1 VAQNAV
7 KDGAHITFGRIRKSM
22 SRLKISAISY
32 LNTAPLMWDFEH
44 AAAGAGQVAGLAA
57 DLAANYEI
65 SYTIPSACAE
75 ALRAGTADIG
85 IIPAAAYTTVPDLV
99 IIPDVAIAAKRAVRS
114 ILLVS
119 KKPVDSVSPDS
130 LSLDSLST
138 AQWATQV
145 RTVALDTSSMTS
157 VALTKIL
164 FAKWLGGAR
173 DYKPMAPHL
182 NEMLAACDAA
192 LLIGDPALQVDR
204 TRYFTLD
211 LAEEWKARTG
221 KSFVFAFWAI
231 RKPALAGRDAAA
243 IAQTFKKSRD
253 HGVTPKNLEVIAQE
267 WAPRL
272 GLSLEAIR
280 VYLTQKRHNLFA
292 MSVCPTS
299 RLTRVL
305 ARPPVLQGF
314 SLSPFGR
321 TGELCENSAETYSAA
336 GPYPSS
342 RGSHKGMATVI
353 EARRKQ

>member
-1 VAQNAV
+1 
-7 KDGAHITFGRIRKSM
+7 M

-32 LNTAPLMWDFEH
+32 LNTAPLLWDFEH
-44 AAAGAGQVAGLAA
+44 ATAGAGQIAGHAA
-57 DLAANYEI
+57 DLASNYDI

-99 IIPDVAIAAKRAVRS
+99 IIPDVAIAARRAVRS

-119 KKPVDSVSPDS
+119 KKPADA
-130 LSLDSLST
+130 LST
-138 AQWATQV
+138 EHWATQV

-173 DYKPMAPHL
+173 HYKAMAPNL
-182 NEMLAACDAA
+182 DEMLSACDAA

-231 RKPALAGRDAAA
+231 RKQAIAGRDAAA
-243 IAQTFKKSRD
+243 IAQAFKKSRD
-253 HGVTPKNLEVIAQE
+253 HGLSPKNLEAIAQE

-272 GLSLEAIR
+272 GLSIEVIR
-280 VYLTQKRHNLFA
+280 VYLTRNIHYYLDPPCLEGLA
-292 MSVCPTS
+292 LYY
-299 RLTRVL
+299 RLGTEVGAL
-305 ARPPVLQGF
+305 PQAP
-314 SLSPFGR
+314 
-321 TGELCENSAETYSAA
+321 EL
-336 GPYPSS
+336 
-342 RGSHKGMATVI
+342 RFV
-353 EARRKQ
+353 

>member
-1 VAQNAV
+1 
-7 KDGAHITFGRIRKSM
+7 M

-44 AAAGAGQVAGLAA
+44 AEAGADQI
-57 DLAANYEI
+57 ANYDV

-99 IIPDVAIAAKRAVRS
+99 IIPDVAIATRRAVRS

-119 KKPVDSVSPDS
+119 QKPVDP
-130 LSLDSLST
+130 L
-138 AQWATQV
+138 WKQV

-157 VALTKIL
+157 VALAKIL

-173 DYKPMAPHL
+173 DYKPMAPDL
-182 NEMLAACDAA
+182 DAMLAACDAA

-211 LAEEWKARTG
+211 LAEEWVARTG

-231 RKPALAGRDAAA
+231 RQQALAGRDAAA
-243 IAQTFKKSRD
+243 IAEVFKKSRD
-253 HGVTPKNLEVIAQE
+253 HGLSPQRLETIAQE

-272 GLSLEAIR
+272 GLPVEVIR
-280 VYLTQKRHNLFA
+280 VYLTHNIHYYLDSPCLEGLA
-292 MSVCPTS
+292 LYY
-299 RLTRVL
+299 RLGAEIGALPR
-305 ARPPVLQGF
+305 AP
-314 SLSPFGR
+314 
-321 TGELCENSAETYSAA
+321 EL
-336 GPYPSS
+336 
-342 RGSHKGMATVI
+342 RFV
-353 EARRKQ
+353 